1 MRKKGSK
8 APLPGTALPGSHG
21 VGGLSVPVTLAGV
34 AKAAQPPPGHAAAA
48 ACLLP
53 GVQKDLPEPSIPP
66 LPSSALCNGLSPRA
80 RRRGTRGTLTSSVE
94 K

>member
-34 AKAAQPPPGHAAAA
+34 AKAAQPPPQDTQQQQPAFSLGCRRTSQSPPSHLCPAVPSATG
-48 ACLLP
+48 CPHEP
-53 GVQKDLPEPSIPP
+53 GGGGPV
-66 LPSSALCNGLSPRA
+66 AH
-80 RRRGTRGTLTSSVE
+80 
-94 K
+94 